1 MIIIITMSEKIFQVT
16 NLSSVLRIDLIV
28 FMILIGLL
36 IFREFLNLYFV
47 QYSLN
52 RPDTKLNMGRL
63 IDIVIIP
70 FFYIFCYVL
79 IFRLLNTIY

>member
-36 IFREFLNLYFV
+36 IFKEFLNLHFA

-70 FFYIFCYVL
+70 FFYIFSYVL
-79 IFRLLNTIY
+79 IFRLLNAI

>member
-36 IFREFLNLYFV
+36 IFKEFLNLYFV

-52 RPDTKLNMGRL
+52 RPDTKLNMGGL
-63 IDIVIIP
+63 INIAIIP